1 MKYFHFDES
10 IYKKLNENIFD
21 DDIINDS
28 DYNISNKL
36 MDKEEVLKIFNI
48 LYEESTKLVGRKYG
62 CMKPCTFGNIKEIE
76 FNGSNYYVIDMLK
89 EPAMYVTLPKLKR
102 YAGPVTII
110 ASQALVDFM
119 ENNNILVHTPVACI
133 NNSDVWNY
141 KTYIYEN
148 VTLSKP
154 YIENMSIIGKLGIRE
169 FSYIYFNNVKLDK
182 NAFEEYLNLPN
193 KIVNI
198 QQIFCNNGIGISDLN
213 IHISTPLELTIQN
226 DKTLKNFSAV
236 YENKTNNYNGKIVLQ
251 NCPNL
256 TNVNIQDKSSF
267 ITLCKLKIDKC
278 PNIDTKTLMLPNHN
292 TKSFNIQLFNDISLL
307 KSISYRGDVITWFY
321 FNSPYKNYKYK
332 YYNSKPYLSL
342 YKKKGE

>member
-48 LYEESTKLVGRKYG
+48 LYEESTKLVGHKYG

-141 KTYIYEN
+141 KTYIY
-148 VTLSKP
+148 
-154 YIENMSIIGKLGIRE
+154 M
-169 FSYIYFNNVKLDK
+169 
-182 NAFEEYLNLPN
+182 
-193 KIVNI
+193 
-198 QQIFCNNGIGISDLN
+198 
-213 IHISTPLELTIQN
+213 
-226 DKTLKNFSAV
+226 KT
-236 YENKTNNYNGKIVLQ
+236 
-251 NCPNL
+251 
-256 TNVNIQDKSSF
+256 
-267 ITLCKLKIDKC
+267 
-278 PNIDTKTLMLPNHN
+278 
-292 TKSFNIQLFNDISLL
+292 
-307 KSISYRGDVITWFY
+307 
-321 FNSPYKNYKYK
+321 
-332 YYNSKPYLSL
+332 
-342 YKKKGE
+342 